1 MAAADKK
8 RYEEEMAQRGQ
19 TTGTSKKK
27 EADDGIKKPQSAYLL
42 FGKDHRE
49 KLLKTKPDTKAPDV
63 MKSIGEAWSKISE
76 KEKERYNKLA
86 LKDKERFEK
95 EKGAVK
101 PAATKSAS
109 K

>member
-1 MAAADKK
+1 MA
-8 RYEEEMAQRGQ
+8 ERGQ

-27 EADDGIKKPQSAYLL
+27 EADDGVKKAQSAYLL
-42 FGKDHRE
+42 FGKDYRE

-63 MKSIGEAWSKISE
+63 MKLIGEAWSKISE

-95 EKGAVK
+95 EKGATK
-101 PAATKSAS
+101 APAKKSATK
-109 K
+109 